1 MSKTT
6 FSIHYSETLS
16 MNHIL
21 HQPAPIFPM
30 HTHDIEEIM
39 LFRKG
44 NGFYHED
51 GKTYPLRRNSLII
64 SRATKNHGFTFEGDC
79 DYERYDTLFDSGK
92 LTSDIYN
99 QIPSDISVVHFD
111 DNAIVIDLFKK
122 MDYYYKHFSGITLE
136 NLILH
141 LIEEI
146 LYNVVIFLNQPQ
158 SSNTTYSI
166 NPIIDKAVTYIE
178 EHITEPLS
186 IESLCKELFITKAYL
201 HQIFLKHLQ
210 ISPKKY
216 IISRKLLLA
225 QKELRADKK
234 ATEVYLTC
242 GFSDYSTFYRDYKK
256 FFGHSPSE
264 ENDTKIVHRIQ
275 S

>member
-1 MSKTT
+1 MTKTT

-21 HQPAPIFPM
+21 YQPAPTFPM

-44 NGFYHED
+44 NGFYHEE
-51 GKTYPLRRNSLII
+51 GKTYPLRKNSLII
-64 SRATKNHGFTFEGDC
+64 SRATRNHGFTFDDDC
-79 DYERYDTLFDSGK
+79 DYERYDTLFDAGK

-99 QIPSDISVVHFD
+99 QIPSNVTVVNFD
-111 DNAIVIDLFKK
+111 DKAIVVDLFKK
-122 MDYYYKHFSGITLE
+122 MDYYYEHFSGIALE

-146 LYNVVIFLNQPQ
+146 LYNVLIFLNQPQ
-158 SSNTTYSI
+158 SNNTAYSI

-186 IESLCKELFITKAYL
+186 IDSLCKELFITKAYL

-216 IISRKLLLA
+216 ITSRKLLLA

-242 GFSDYSTFYRDYKK
+242 GFSDYSTFYRDYKR
-256 FFGHSPSE
+256 FFGHAPSE
-264 ENDTKIVHRIQ
+264 ENAAKVVHRIQ

>member
-21 HQPAPIFPM
+21 HQPVPSFSM
-30 HTHDIEEIM
+30 HTHDIEEII

-44 NGFYHED
+44 NAFYHEE
-51 GKTYPLRRNSLII
+51 GKIYPLRKNSLII
-64 SRATKNHGFTFEGDC
+64 SRSTRNHGFTFEDNC
-79 DYERYDTLFDSGK
+79 EYERYDTLFDASK
-92 LTSDIYN
+92 LTSDIYA
-99 QIPSDISVVHFD
+99 QIPSDISVIHFD
-111 DNAIVIDLFKK
+111 DNAIVVDLFRK
-122 MDYYYKHFSGITLE
+122 MDYYYLHFSGDVLE

-146 LYNVVIFLNQPQ
+146 LYNVVIALEHSVPEC
-158 SSNTTYSI
+158 TYSVHPLI
-166 NPIIDKAVTYIE
+166 SKAVEYVE
-178 EHITEPLS
+178 ENIASPLTVD
-186 IESLCKELFITKAYL
+186 SLCKELFITKTYL
-201 HQIFLKHLQ
+201 HQLFLKHLQ
-210 ISPKKY
+210 MSPKKY
-216 IISRKLLLA
+216 ITSRKLLLA
-225 QKELRADKK
+225 QKELRAEKK

-256 FFGHSPSE
+256 FFGHAPSE
-264 ENDTKIVHRIQ
+264 ENDTKVVHRIQ